1 MFGIDS
7 VGVGMAFG
15 LTILSTILCVIYGV
29 INWNKGSDEVDQ
41 SDIKWSSEEERIEEK
56 L

>member
-7 VGVGMAFG
+7 FGVGMAFG
-15 LTILSTILCVIYGV
+15 LTILSTALCVVYGI

-41 SDIKWSSEEERIEEK
+41 SDIKWSSEEQQIEEK